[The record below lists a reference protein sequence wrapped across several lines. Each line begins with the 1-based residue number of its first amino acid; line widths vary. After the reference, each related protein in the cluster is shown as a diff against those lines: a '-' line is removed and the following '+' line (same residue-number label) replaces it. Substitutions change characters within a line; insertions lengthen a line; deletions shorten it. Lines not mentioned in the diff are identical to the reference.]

1 MYNGRLKPFRYSL
14 QVYTE
19 DIADRRSLHSKK
31 TKDMKMNTGKP
42 KPLFLDDT
50 NICMATDLYQLT
62 MVAGYFERGINHK
75 STFELFVRNLPERRS
90 YLIAAGLE
98 QAIHYLENIRF
109 TAEYLKYLK
118 KLPVFKNVSR
128 EFFDCL
134 RDFRFSGD
142 VYAVPEGTVIFAN
155 EPIIRVTASMI
166 EAQIIETYLL
176 SIINYQTL
184 IASKASRV
192 VHAADG
198 RGVVDF
204 GTRRA
209 HGPQAG
215 LLAARACFIGGC
227 VGTSNV
233 LAAYELGI
241 PPIGTVAHSWVMAYD
256 DEYESFQ
263 DFHKVFPDNTVL
275 LIDTYDTIK
284 GAQLAT
290 KIGKKLKGVRLDSG
304 NITILS
310 KRVRK
315 ILDDAGLEHVKIT
328 ASGDLN
334 EYKIVQM
341 LSKGACI
348 DSFGVGT
355 EMVTSKDVPALGG
368 VYKLVEQE
376 KEGRLL
382 PKMKFS
388 KDKAT
393 CPSKKQIYRFLN
405 NKGMFRKDI
414 IGLVDEEFDV
424 EELLL
429 PVMKKGKLIYKMP
442 TVLQIQKTAEK
453 NISQLP
459 VKLKDLDCNT
469 EYPVTISKKLKQ
481 VRDKTI
487 RSKEK
492 K

>member
-1 MYNGRLKPFRYSL
+1 
-14 QVYTE
+14 
-19 DIADRRSLHSKK
+19 
-31 TKDMKMNTGKP
+31 
-42 KPLFLDDT
+42 
-50 NICMATDLYQLT
+50 
-62 MVAGYFERGINHK
+62 
-75 STFELFVRNLPERRS
+75 
-90 YLIAAGLE
+90 
-98 QAIHYLENIRF
+98 
-109 TAEYLKYLK
+109 
-118 KLPVFKNVSR
+118 
-128 EFFDCL
+128 
-134 RDFRFSGD
+134 
-142 VYAVPEGTVIFAN
+142 
-155 EPIIRVTASMI
+155 MI

-184 IASKASRV
+184 IASKASRI

-198 RGVVDF
+198 REVHDF

-215 LLAARACFIGGC
+215 VLAARACFIGGC

-233 LAAYELGI
+233 LAAYELWI

-256 DEYESFQ
+256 DEYESYK
-263 DFHKVFPDNTVL
+263 DFHKVFPDNTIL

-284 GAQLAT
+284 GAQLAI

-304 NITILS
+304 NITFLS

-315 ILDDAGLEHVKIT
+315 ILDDAGLEQVKIT

-334 EYKIVQM
+334 EYKISQM
-341 LSKGACI
+341 LANGACI

-376 KEGRLL
+376 KEGRLM

-393 CPSKKQIYRFLN
+393 CPSKKQVYRFLN
-405 NKGMFRKDI
+405 KKGLFKKDI
-414 IGLVDEEFDV
+414 IGLVDEVFDTAG
-424 EELLL
+424 LLL
-429 PVMKKGKLIYKMP
+429 PVVKKGKLVYKIP
-442 TVLQIQKTAEK
+442 TVRQIQKTAEK

-459 VKLKDLDCNT
+459 DKFKALDCKT
-469 EYPVTISKKLKQ
+469 DYPVTISKRLEQ
-481 VRDKTI
+481 IRDKTI
-487 RSKEK
+487 KNKRK

>member
-1 MYNGRLKPFRYSL
+1 MC
-14 QVYTE
+14 
-19 DIADRRSLHSKK
+19 SKK
-31 TKDMKMNTGKP
+31 IKDMKKDTGKL
-42 KPLFLDDT
+42 KSLFLNDE

-62 MVAGYFERGINHK
+62 MVAGYFERGMNYK
-75 STFELFVRNLPERRS
+75 STFELFVRRVPVRRS

-98 QAIHYLENIRF
+98 QAIYYLRKLRF

-118 KLPVFKNVSR
+118 NLPVFKNVSR
-128 EFFDCL
+128 GFFDYL

-142 VYAVPEGTVIFAN
+142 VYAVPEGTVVFAN
-155 EPIIRVTASMI
+155 EPIIRITASMI

-176 SIINYQTL
+176 SMINYQTL

-192 VHAADG
+192 VYAADG
-198 RGVVDF
+198 REVIDF

-215 LLAARACFIGGC
+215 VLAARACFIGGC

-233 LAAYELGI
+233 LAACELGI
-241 PPIGTVAHSWVMAYD
+241 PPIGTIAHSWVMAYD

-263 DFHKVFPDNTVL
+263 DFNKVFPDNTIL

-284 GAQLAT
+284 GAKLAA

-315 ILDDAGLEHVKIT
+315 ILDDAGLEQVKIT

-334 EYKIVQM
+334 EYKISQM
-341 LSKGACI
+341 LAKGARI

-376 KEGRLL
+376 KYGGLM

-393 CPSKKQIYRFLN
+393 CPSKKQVYRFF
-405 NKGMFRKDI
+405 NKKELFKKDI
-414 IGLVDEEFDV
+414 IGLVDEELDAS
-424 EELLL
+424 ELLL
-429 PVMKKGKLIYKMP
+429 PVMKKGKLACKIP
-442 TVLQIQKTAEK
+442 TVQQIQKTATK

-459 VKLKDLDCNT
+459 EKFKELDNKT
-469 EYPVTISKKLKQ
+469 EYPVTISKRLEQ

-487 RSKEK
+487 KDKRK

>member
-1 MYNGRLKPFRYSL
+1 M
-14 QVYTE
+14 
-19 DIADRRSLHSKK
+19 KK
-31 TKDMKMNTGKP
+31 NIGKP
-42 KPLFLDDT
+42 ESLFLNDA
-50 NICMATDLYQLT
+50 NMCISTDLYQLT
-62 MVAGYFERGINHK
+62 MVAGYFERGMDHK
-75 STFELFVRNLPERRS
+75 STFELFVRNLPENRS

-98 QAIHYLENIRF
+98 QVIHYLENLRF
-109 TAEYLKYLK
+109 TDEYVKYLK
-118 KLPVFKNVSR
+118 NHPVFKNISR
-128 EFFDCL
+128 EFFNYL
-134 RDFRFSGD
+134 RGFRFGGD
-142 VYAVPEGTVIFAN
+142 VYAIPEGTVIFAN

-192 VHAADG
+192 VHAAGG
-198 RGVVDF
+198 RGVIDF

-215 LLAARACFIGGC
+215 VLAARACFIGGC

-263 DFHKVFPDNTVL
+263 DFHKVFPDNTTL

-304 NITILS
+304 NITLLS

-315 ILDDAGLEHVKIT
+315 ILDDAGLEQVKIT

-334 EYKIVQM
+334 EYKISQM
-341 LSKGACI
+341 IAKGACI

-355 EMVTSKDVPALGG
+355 EMVTSKDTPALGG

-376 KEGRLL
+376 IEGKLM

-393 CPSKKQIYRFLN
+393 CPSKKQVYRFLN
-405 NKGMFRKDI
+405 KKGLFKKDI
-414 IGLVDEEFDV
+414 IGLVDEVFDT
-424 EELLL
+424 EKLLL
-429 PVMKKGKLIYKMP
+429 PVIKQGKLIYKIP
-442 TVLQIQKTAEK
+442 TVQQIQKTAEK

-459 VKLKDLDCNT
+459 YKFRGLDCKT
-469 EYPVTISKKLKQ
+469 EYPVTISKRLKQ
-481 VRDKTI
+481 IKDRAIKDK
-487 RSKEK
+487 RNK
-492 K
+492 

>member
-1 MYNGRLKPFRYSL
+1 M
-14 QVYTE
+14 
-19 DIADRRSLHSKK
+19 KK
-31 TKDMKMNTGKP
+31 NTGKP
-42 KPLFLDDT
+42 ESLFLNDA
-50 NICMATDLYQLT
+50 NMCISTDLYQLT
-62 MVAGYFERGINHK
+62 MVAGYFECGMNHK

-90 YLIAAGLE
+90 YLIAAGME
-98 QAIHYLENIRF
+98 QTIHYLRNLRF

-118 KLPVFKNVSR
+118 GLPIFKNVSSA
-128 EFFDCL
+128 FFDYL
-134 RDFRFSGD
+134 RDFRFCGD
-142 VYAVPEGTVIFAN
+142 VYAVPEGTVVFAN
-155 EPIIRVTASMI
+155 EPIVRVTASMI

-176 SIINYQTL
+176 SMINYQTL

-215 LLAARACFIGGC
+215 VLAARACFIGGC
-227 VGTSNV
+227 IGTSNV

-263 DFHKVFPDNTVL
+263 DFHKVFPDNTIL

-284 GAQLAT
+284 GAQLVI
-290 KIGKKLKGVRLDSG
+290 KIGKELKGVRLDSG
-304 NITILS
+304 NITLLS

-315 ILDDAGLEHVKIT
+315 ILNDAGLEHAKIT

-334 EYKIVQM
+334 EYKISQM

-348 DSFGVGT
+348 DLFGVGT
-355 EMVTSKDVPALGG
+355 EMVTSKDTPALGG

-376 KEGRLL
+376 KDGLL
-382 PKMKFS
+382 MPKMKYS

-393 CPSKKQIYRFLN
+393 CPSKKQVYRFLN
-405 NKGMFRKDI
+405 KNGLFKKDI
-414 IGLVDEEFDV
+414 IGLVDEVFDAK
-424 EELLL
+424 ELLL
-429 PVMKKGKLIYKMP
+429 PVMKKGKLVYKIP
-442 TVLQIQKTAEK
+442 TVQQIQKTAEI

-459 VKLKDLDCNT
+459 EKFKDLDCKT
-469 EYPVTISKKLKQ
+469 AYPVMISKRLEQ
-481 VRDKTI
+481 VRYKTI
-487 RSKEK
+487 KDKRK

>member
-1 MYNGRLKPFRYSL
+1 MATVL
-14 QVYTE
+14 QK
-19 DIADRRSLHSKK
+19 IKNMKNK
-31 TKDMKMNTGKP
+31 TGTP
-42 KPLFLDDT
+42 ESLFLNDK

-62 MVAGYFERGINHK
+62 MVAGYFERGMNHK
-75 STFELFVRNLPERRS
+75 STFELFVRCLPVRRS

-98 QAIHYLENIRF
+98 QVIYYLRNMRF
-109 TAEYLKYLK
+109 TAEFLKYLNN
-118 KLPVFKNVSR
+118 LSIFKNVSR
-128 EFFDCL
+128 EFFDYL
-134 RDFRFSGD
+134 KGFHFSGD
-142 VYAVPEGTVIFAN
+142 VYAVPEGTVVFAN

-176 SIINYQTL
+176 SMINYQTL

-192 VHAADG
+192 VHAAGG
-198 RGVVDF
+198 RGVIDF

-215 LLAARACFIGGC
+215 VLAARACFIGGC

-241 PPIGTVAHSWVMAYD
+241 PPIGTIAHSWVMAYD

-263 DFHKVFPDNTVL
+263 DFNKVFPDNTIL

-284 GAQLAT
+284 GAKLAT

-304 NITILS
+304 NITLLS

-315 ILDDAGLEHVKIT
+315 ILDDAGLEQVKIT

-334 EYKIVQM
+334 EYKISQM
-341 LSKGACI
+341 LAKGARI

-376 KEGRLL
+376 IEEKLM

-388 KDKAT
+388 KDKST
-393 CPSKKQIYRFLN
+393 CPSKKQVYRFLD
-405 NKGMFRKDI
+405 KKQLFKKDI
-414 IGLVDEEFDV
+414 IGLVDEEFDAN
-424 EELLL
+424 ELLL
-429 PVMKKGKLIYKMP
+429 PVMKKGKLVCKVP
-442 TVLQIQKTAEK
+442 TVQQIQKTAAK

-459 VKLKDLDCNT
+459 EKLKDLDSTT
-469 EYPVTISKKLKQ
+469 EYSVTISKRLRQ
-481 VRDKTI
+481 VREKTKK
-487 RSKEK
+487 SKDS
-492 K
+492 

>member
-1 MYNGRLKPFRYSL
+1 M
-14 QVYTE
+14 
-19 DIADRRSLHSKK
+19 KK
-31 TKDMKMNTGKP
+31 NAGKP
-42 KPLFLDDT
+42 ESLFLNDA
-50 NICMATDLYQLT
+50 NMCISTDLYQLT
-62 MVAGYFERGINHK
+62 MIAGYFECGMDHK

-98 QAIHYLENIRF
+98 QAVHYLKNLRF
-109 TAEYLKYLK
+109 SSEYLKYLK
-118 KLPVFKNVSR
+118 ALPVFKNVSR
-128 EFFDCL
+128 EFFNYL
-134 RDFRFSGD
+134 SNFRFSGD

-155 EPIIRVTASMI
+155 EPIIRVMASMI

-192 VHAADG
+192 VSAADG
-198 RGVVDF
+198 RGVIDF

-215 LLAARACFIGGC
+215 VLAARACFIGGC
-227 VGTSNV
+227 AGTSNV

-241 PPIGTVAHSWVMAYD
+241 PPVGTVAHSWVMAYD
-256 DEYESFQ
+256 DEYESCK
-263 DFHKVFPDNTVL
+263 DFHKVFPDNTIL
-275 LIDTYDTIK
+275 LIDTYDTIR
-284 GAQLAT
+284 GAQLAV

-304 NITILS
+304 NITLLS
-310 KRVRK
+310 KRVRT
-315 ILDDAGLEHVKIT
+315 ILDDAGLEQVKIT

-334 EYKIVQM
+334 EYKISQM
-341 LSKGACI
+341 LAKGACI

-355 EMVTSKDVPALGG
+355 EMVTSKDTPALGG

-376 KEGRLL
+376 KEGRLM

-393 CPSKKQIYRFLN
+393 CPSKKQVYRFLN
-405 NKGMFRKDI
+405 KKGLFKKDI
-414 IGLVDEEFDV
+414 IGLVGEEFDA

-429 PVMKKGKLIYKMP
+429 PVMKKGRLIYKIP
-442 TVLQIQKTAEK
+442 TVHKIQKTAER

-459 VKLKDLDCNT
+459 DKFMDLDCKIA
-469 EYPVTISKKLKQ
+469 YPVTISKKLRQ
-481 VRDKTI
+481 VRDKMV
-487 RSKEK
+487 RSRGKR
-492 K
+492 

>member
-1 MYNGRLKPFRYSL
+1 LNN
-14 QVYTE
+14 
-19 DIADRRSLHSKK
+19 A
-31 TKDMKMNTGKP
+31 
-42 KPLFLDDT
+42 
-50 NICMATDLYQLT
+50 NICIATDLYQLT
-62 MVAGYFERGINHK
+62 MVAGYFERGMNHK

-98 QAIHYLENIRF
+98 QAIYYLRKMRF
-109 TAEYLKYLK
+109 TTEYLIYLK
-118 KLPVFKNVSR
+118 NLSVFKNVSR
-128 EFFDCL
+128 EFFDYL
-134 RDFRFSGD
+134 RGFRFSGD
-142 VYAVPEGTVIFAN
+142 IYAVPEGTVIFAN

-192 VHAADG
+192 VYAADG

-227 VGTSNV
+227 EGTSNV
-233 LAAYELGI
+233 LAAYVLGI

-263 DFHKVFPDNTVL
+263 DFHKVYPYNTIL

-290 KIGKKLKGVRLDSG
+290 RIGKKLKGVRLDSG
-304 NITILS
+304 NITLLS
-310 KRVRK
+310 KKVRK

-334 EYKIVQM
+334 EYKISKM
-341 LSKGACI
+341 LAKGACI

-388 KDKAT
+388 KDKVT

-405 NKGMFRKDI
+405 NKGMFKKDI

-442 TVLQIQKTAEK
+442 TVRQIQKTAEK

-459 VKLKDLDCNT
+459 DKLKDLDCNT

-481 VRDKTI
+481 VRDKMLPL
-487 RSKEK
+487 RKAGR
-492 K
+492 

>member
-1 MYNGRLKPFRYSL
+1 M
-14 QVYTE
+14 
-19 DIADRRSLHSKK
+19 KK
-31 TKDMKMNTGKP
+31 NIGKP
-42 KPLFLDDT
+42 ESLFLNDA
-50 NICMATDLYQLT
+50 NMCISTDLYQLT
-62 MVAGYFERGINHK
+62 MVAGYFERGMDHK
-75 STFELFVRNLPERRS
+75 STFELFVRNLPENRS

-98 QAIHYLENIRF
+98 QVIHYLENLRF
-109 TAEYLKYLK
+109 TDEYVKYLK
-118 KLPVFKNVSR
+118 NHPVFKNISR
-128 EFFDCL
+128 EFFNYL
-134 RDFRFSGD
+134 RGFRFGGD
-142 VYAVPEGTVIFAN
+142 VYAIPEGTVIFAN

-192 VHAADG
+192 VHAAGG
-198 RGVVDF
+198 RGVIDF

-215 LLAARACFIGGC
+215 VLAARACFIGGC

-263 DFHKVFPDNTVL
+263 DFHKVFPDNTTL

-304 NITILS
+304 NITLLS

-315 ILDDAGLEHVKIT
+315 ILDDAGLEQVKIT

-334 EYKIVQM
+334 EYKISQM
-341 LSKGACI
+341 IAKGACI

-355 EMVTSKDVPALGG
+355 EMVTSKDTPALGG

-376 KEGRLL
+376 IEGKLM

-393 CPSKKQIYRFLN
+393 CPSKKQVYRFLN
-405 NKGMFRKDI
+405 KKGLFKKDI
-414 IGLVDEEFDV
+414 IGLVDEVFDT
-424 EELLL
+424 EKLLL
-429 PVMKKGKLIYKMP
+429 PVIKQGKLIYKIP
-442 TVLQIQKTAEK
+442 TVQQIQKTAEK

-459 VKLKDLDCNT
+459 YKFRGLDCKT
-469 EYPVTISKKLKQ
+469 EYPVTISKRLKQ
-481 VRDKTI
+481 IKDRAIKDK
-487 RSKEK
+487 KNK
-492 K
+492 

>member
-1 MYNGRLKPFRYSL
+1 MKN
-14 QVYTE
+14 
-19 DIADRRSLHSKK
+19 K
-31 TKDMKMNTGKP
+31 TGTP
-42 KPLFLDDT
+42 ESLFLNDK

-62 MVAGYFERGINHK
+62 MVAGYFERGMNHK
-75 STFELFVRNLPERRS
+75 STFELFVRCLPVRRS

-98 QAIHYLENIRF
+98 QVIYYLRNMRF
-109 TAEYLKYLK
+109 TAEFLKYLNN
-118 KLPVFKNVSR
+118 LSIFKNVSR
-128 EFFDCL
+128 EFFDYL
-134 RDFRFSGD
+134 KGFHFSGD
-142 VYAVPEGTVIFAN
+142 VYAVPEGTVVFAN

-176 SIINYQTL
+176 SMINYQTL

-198 RGVVDF
+198 RGVIDF

-215 LLAARACFIGGC
+215 VLAARACFIGGC

-241 PPIGTVAHSWVMAYD
+241 PPIGTIAHSWVMAYD

-263 DFHKVFPDNTVL
+263 DFNKVFPDNTIL

-284 GAQLAT
+284 GAKLAI

-304 NITILS
+304 NITLLS
-310 KRVRK
+310 KRVSK
-315 ILDDAGLEHVKIT
+315 ILDDAGLEQVKIT

-334 EYKIVQM
+334 EYKISQM
-341 LSKGACI
+341 LAKGARI

-376 KEGRLL
+376 IEEKLM

-388 KDKAT
+388 KDKST
-393 CPSKKQIYRFLN
+393 CPSKKQVYRFLD
-405 NKGMFRKDI
+405 KKQLFKKDI
-414 IGLVDEEFDV
+414 IGLVDEEFDAN
-424 EELLL
+424 ELLL
-429 PVMKKGKLIYKMP
+429 PVMKKGKLVCKVP
-442 TVLQIQKTAEK
+442 TVQQIQKTAAK

-459 VKLKDLDCNT
+459 EKLKDLDSTT
-469 EYPVTISKKLKQ
+469 EYSVTISKRLRQ
-481 VRDKTI
+481 VREKTKK
-487 RSKEK
+487 SKDS
-492 K
+492 

>member
-1 MYNGRLKPFRYSL
+1 MKKNTEKPES
-14 QVYTE
+14 
-19 DIADRRSLHSKK
+19 
-31 TKDMKMNTGKP
+31 
-42 KPLFLDDT
+42 LFLNNA

-62 MVAGYFERGINHK
+62 MAAGYFERGMNSK

-98 QAIHYLENIRF
+98 QAIHYLKNIRF
-109 TAEYLKYLK
+109 TTEYLKYLK
-118 KLPVFKNVSR
+118 NLSVFKNVSKG
-128 EFFDCL
+128 FFDYL
-134 RDFRFSGD
+134 RGFRFSGD

-184 IASKASRV
+184 IASKASRI

-198 RGVVDF
+198 REVHDF

-215 LLAARACFIGGC
+215 VLAARACYIGGC

-233 LAAYELGI
+233 LAAYELLI

-256 DEYESFQ
+256 DEYESYK
-263 DFHKVFPDNTVL
+263 DFHKVFPDNTIL

-284 GAQLAT
+284 GAQLAI

-304 NITILS
+304 NITLLS
-310 KRVRK
+310 KRVRR
-315 ILDDAGLEHVKIT
+315 ILDDAGLEQVRIT

-334 EYKIVQM
+334 EYKISQM
-341 LSKGACI
+341 LANGACI

-376 KEGRLL
+376 KEGRLM

-393 CPSKKQIYRFLN
+393 CPSKKQVYRFLN
-405 NKGMFRKDI
+405 KKGLFKKDI
-414 IGLVDEEFDV
+414 IGLVDEVFDTAG
-424 EELLL
+424 LLL
-429 PVMKKGKLIYKMP
+429 PVVKKGKLVYKIP
-442 TVLQIQKTAEK
+442 TVRQIQKTAEK

-459 VKLKDLDCNT
+459 DKFKALDCKT
-469 EYPVTISKKLKQ
+469 DYPVTISKRLEQ
-481 VRDKTI
+481 IRDKTI
-487 RSKEK
+487 KNKRK

>member
-1 MYNGRLKPFRYSL
+1 MATVL
-14 QVYTE
+14 QK
-19 DIADRRSLHSKK
+19 IKN
-31 TKDMKMNTGKP
+31 MKNNTGTSES
-42 KPLFLDDT
+42 LFLNDE

-62 MVAGYFERGINHK
+62 MVAGYFERGMNHK
-75 STFELFVRNLPERRS
+75 STFELFVRCLPVRRS

-98 QAIHYLENIRF
+98 QVIYYLRNMRF
-109 TAEYLKYLK
+109 TAEFLKYLK
-118 KLPVFKNVSR
+118 NLSIFKNVSR
-128 EFFDCL
+128 EFFDYL
-134 RDFRFSGD
+134 KGFHFSGD
-142 VYAVPEGTVIFAN
+142 VYAVPEGTVVFAN

-176 SIINYQTL
+176 SMINYQTL

-198 RGVVDF
+198 RGVIDF

-215 LLAARACFIGGC
+215 VLAARACFIGGC

-241 PPIGTVAHSWVMAYD
+241 PPIGTIAHSWVMAYD

-263 DFHKVFPDNTVL
+263 DFNKVFPDNTIL

-284 GAQLAT
+284 GAKLAT

-304 NITILS
+304 NITLLS

-315 ILDDAGLEHVKIT
+315 ILDDAGLEQVKIT

-334 EYKIVQM
+334 EYKISQM
-341 LSKGACI
+341 LAKGACI

-376 KEGRLL
+376 IEEKLM

-388 KDKAT
+388 KDKST
-393 CPSKKQIYRFLN
+393 CPSKKQVYRFLD
-405 NKGMFRKDI
+405 KKQLFKKDI
-414 IGLVDEEFDV
+414 IGLVDEEFDAN
-424 EELLL
+424 ELLL
-429 PVMKKGKLIYKMP
+429 PVMKKGKLVCKVP
-442 TVLQIQKTAEK
+442 TVQQIQKTAAK

-459 VKLKDLDCNT
+459 EKLKDLDSTT
-469 EYPVTISKKLKQ
+469 EYSVTISKRLRQ
-481 VRDKTI
+481 VREKTKK
-487 RSKEK
+487 SKDS
-492 K
+492 